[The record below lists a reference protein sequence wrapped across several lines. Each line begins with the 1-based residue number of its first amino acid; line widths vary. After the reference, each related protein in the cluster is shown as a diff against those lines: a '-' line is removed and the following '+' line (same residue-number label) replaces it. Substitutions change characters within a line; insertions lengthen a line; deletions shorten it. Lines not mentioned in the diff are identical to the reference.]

1 MTHGDKNDFSNVK
14 YDIITPEET
23 NALND
28 ELSKLED
35 VVVEENMNDLP
46 PVYKDETSL
55 LDEVTVEDPSGDETD
70 VDVDEETKD
79 SNVQPDLS
87 SNDKIPDSLKDQPG
101 ADSHNDSTD
110 GLKDQLDEQT
120 KKSVKAYIQKLL
132 NDAMNSRK

>member
-28 ELSKLED
+28 ELSELED
-35 VVVEENMNDLP
+35 VVVEKNVDDLP

-55 LDEVTVEDPSGDETD
+55 FDEVTVEDPSGDETD

-79 SNVQPDLS
+79 SNEQPDLS

-101 ADSHNDSTD
+101 ADSRNDSAD
-110 GLKDQLDEQT
+110 GLNGELDEQT